1 MNDMNRIAVALLLV
15 LFSAAAKAQSF
26 PAKPLRIIVP
36 FPAGGIVDLMARSL
50 NEKLA
55 AGLGQPVLVEARPG
69 ANGSLGTEA
78 VAKSEPDGHT
88 MVLATL
94 SHVTTPA
101 LTRTPWHP
109 LKDFAGVAVMG
120 HVANVVVVNPEL
132 PAKTLREFV
141 DYAKARPGKINFIN
155 AGVGTSQ
162 TMSAELFKRNAGLD
176 MVGIGYKGFPPA
188 IPDILAGQV
197 QFSFMPFGV
206 AAPHVRGGKLRALA
220 VASPARSKQFPE
232 VPTMAEAGHA
242 ESQVVSWYAYLV
254 PAATPRAVVARL
266 NAEFGKA
273 LADAEVVARIEKIGG
288 EPLPAGKP
296 EEVDAMLAREL
307 DRWSKL
313 VQATGMK
320 IE

>member
-1 MNDMNRIAVALLLV
+1 M
-15 LFSAAAKAQSF
+15 
-26 PAKPLRIIVP
+26 P

-69 ANGSLGTEA
+69 ANASLGTDA
-78 VAKSEPDGHT
+78 VAKSDPDGYT
-88 MVLATL
+88 LVLATL

-101 LTRTPWHP
+101 LMKTPWHP
-109 LKDFAGVAVMG
+109 TRDFAGVAIMG
-120 HVANVVVVNPEL
+120 HVANVAAVNPDL
-132 PAKTLREFV
+132 PVKTLREFV

-162 TMSAELFKRNAGLD
+162 TMSAELFMRNAGLD

-188 IPDILAGQV
+188 IPDLLSGQV
-197 QFSFMPFGV
+197 HFSFIPLGV
-206 AAPHVRGGKLRALA
+206 AAPHVRSGKLRPLA
-220 VASPARSKQFPE
+220 VAAPSRSKLFPD
-232 VPTMAEAGHA
+232 VPTMAEAGYA
-242 ESQVVSWYAYLV
+242 ESQVISWYIYLV
-254 PAATPRAVVARL
+254 PAATPKPVVARL
-266 NAEFGKA
+266 NAEFAKA
-273 LADAEVVARIEKIGG
+273 LADPEVIARIEKIGG

-307 DRWSKL
+307 DRWTKL

>member
-1 MNDMNRIAVALLLV
+1 MKRLGFALFLILFAVT
-15 LFSAAAKAQSF
+15 AKAQGF
-26 PAKPLRIIVP
+26 PSKPLRIVVP

-69 ANGSLGTEA
+69 ANASLGTDA
-78 VAKSEPDGHT
+78 VAKSEPDGYT
-88 MVLATL
+88 LVLATL
-94 SHVTTPA
+94 SHVTTPL
-101 LTRTPWHP
+101 LTKTPWQP
-109 LKDFAGVAVMG
+109 TRDFAGVAIMG
-120 HVANVVVVNPEL
+120 HVANVAAVNPDL

-162 TMSAELFKRNAGLD
+162 TMSTALFMRNTGLE

-188 IPDILAGQV
+188 IPDLLSGQV
-197 QFSFMPFGV
+197 HFSFIPLGV
-206 AAPHVRGGKLRALA
+206 AAPHVRSGKLRPLA
-220 VASPARSKQFPE
+220 VAAPSRSRLFPD
-232 VPTMAEAGHA
+232 VPTMAEAGYA
-242 ESQVVSWYAYLV
+242 ESQVISWYIYLV
-254 PAATPRAVVARL
+254 PAATPKPVVARL
-266 NAEFGKA
+266 NAEFAKA
-273 LADAEVVARIEKIGG
+273 LADPEVIARIEKIGG

-307 DRWSKL
+307 ERWTKL

-320 IE
+320 ID

>member
-1 MNDMNRIAVALLLV
+1 MTRIVLALVFLLHAVI
-15 LFSAAAKAQSF
+15 STAQTF
-26 PAKPLRIIVP
+26 PGKPLRIIVP

-69 ANGSLGTEA
+69 ANGSLGTDA
-78 VAKSEPDGHT
+78 VAKSDPDGHT
-88 MVLATL
+88 LVLATL
-94 SHVTTPA
+94 SHVTSPLLA
-101 LTRTPWHP
+101 KTPWHP
-109 LKDFAGVAVMG
+109 TKDFAGVALMG
-120 HVANVVVVNPEL
+120 HVANIAAVNPEV

-141 DYAKARPGKINFIN
+141 DYAKSRPGKVNYIN

-188 IPDILAGQV
+188 IPDLLANQV
-197 QFSFMPFGV
+197 QFSFIPFGV
-206 AAPHVRGGKLRALA
+206 AAPHISSGKLRGLA
-220 VASPARSKQFPE
+220 VAAPARSKLLPQI
-232 VPTMAEAGHA
+232 PTMAEAGYPD
-242 ESQVVSWYAYLV
+242 SQVISWYAYLV
-254 PAATPRAVVARL
+254 PAATPKSVVARL
-266 NAEFGKA
+266 NAEFARA
-273 LADAEVVARIEKIGG
+273 LADPEVIARIEKIGG

-296 EEVDAMLAREL
+296 GDVDAMLAKEI
-307 DRWSKL
+307 DRWTKL

>member
-1 MNDMNRIAVALLLV
+1 MKKLWIFLATFCVLTGVQAQGFPNR
-15 LFSAAAKAQSF
+15 
-26 PAKPLRIIVP
+26 PLHIVVP

-69 ANGSLGTEA
+69 ANASLGTDA
-78 VAKSEPDGHT
+78 VAKSEPDGYT

-94 SHVTTPA
+94 SHVTTP
-101 LTRTPWHP
+101 LLMKTPWNP
-109 LKDFAGVAVMG
+109 VRDFAGVAVMG
-120 HVANVVVVNPEL
+120 QVANVAVVNPGL
-132 PAKTLREFV
+132 PVKTLREFV
-141 DYAKARPGKINFIN
+141 EYAKARPGQINYIN
-155 AGVGTSQ
+155 AGAGTSQ

-206 AAPHVRGGKLRALA
+206 AAPHIKSGKLRALA
-220 VASPARSKQFPE
+220 VASPERSKMFPD
-232 VPTMAEAGHA
+232 VPTMAEAGYA
-242 ESQVVSWYAYLV
+242 DSQVISWYAFLV
-254 PAATPRAVVARL
+254 PAATPRPVVARL
-266 NAEFGKA
+266 NAEFAKA
-273 LADAEVVARIEKIGG
+273 LADPEVIARIEKIGG
-288 EPLPAGKP
+288 DPLPAGKP

-307 DRWSKL
+307 ERWTKL

-320 IE
+320 ID